1 MLTNILNNIIKII
14 FFLFSAFLIV
24 GYTLAI
30 LFADRDICDAKVEIH
45 MYDKEHNPIRNCIFL
60 LENTSYKGGTTEYR
74 VKTNSKGYFKIFFEK
89 VLLFQ
94 YTQAMKIRKVI
105 SIFILRKL
113 LKKTLIVLF
122 STMNCE

>member
-30 LFADRDICDAKVEIH
+30 LFADRDICDAKVDIH

-89 VLLFQ
+89 SAIISIYSSNENKEGNIHL
-94 YTQAMKIRKVI
+94 YTQEITQKNTNCT
-105 SIFILRKL
+105 IFYNEL
-113 LKKTLIVLF
+113 
-122 STMNCE
+122 